1 MESAEQQPFP
11 EQDAAALSIS
21 SANEG
26 VPACHAKDS
35 RLVEEI
41 NELRRSMTE
50 AFLKEESFTSD
61 SVIEISRLLDTKI
74 IEYMKL
80 VSIHR

>member
-11 EQDAAALSIS
+11 EQIAAIHSIS
-21 SANEG
+21 SADERD
-26 VPACHAKDS
+26 PACNAKDS

-41 NELRRSMTE
+41 NALRRSMTE
-50 AFLKEESFTSD
+50 AFLKEESFTSE

-74 IEYMKL
+74 IEYMKH

>member
-1 MESAEQQPFP
+1 MESAEQQPFL
-11 EQDAAALSIS
+11 EQDAVIHSILSS
-21 SANEG
+21 DERDL
-26 VPACHAKDS
+26 ACNAKDRS
-35 RLVEEI
+35 LEAEI

-80 VSIHR
+80 VSIQR

>member
-1 MESAEQQPFP
+1 MESAEHQSFL
-11 EQDAAALSIS
+11 EQDAAVHSIS
-21 SANEG
+21 SADAEI
-26 VPACHAKDS
+26 PACDASNH
-35 RLVEEI
+35 RLEEEI

-61 SVIEISRLLDTKI
+61 SVMEISRLLDTKI

-80 VSIHR
+80 VSNHR